1 MGDALGYGSSF
12 NSRVVRAL
20 IALVMIIGALVAI
33 IFGNLPIQLMI
44 FAQSVT
50 ILVVPFIGVALYLIA
65 NDETI
70 MKDLKNSRQVKFFG
84 ALGLLILVVLA
95 IRNIQVLFF

>member
-1 MGDALGYGSSF
+1 
-12 NSRVVRAL
+12 
-20 IALVMIIGALVAI
+20 MIIGASVAI

-65 NDETI
+65 NDESI
-70 MKDLKNSRQVKFFG
+70 MRNLKNSWRVKLFG
-84 ALGLLILVVLA
+84 ALGLLVLVGLA
-95 IRNIQVLFF
+95 IRNVQVLFF